1 VTANKQKQTESSRN
15 KRHGDQMFGQNWKLD
30 EIGQSKVRSG
40 SFWFVLVRSDAAP
53 PHGSLELRSQ
63 ESARVALS
71 RHVPV
76 GVNVAKHCKQRSV
89 G

>member
-1 VTANKQKQTESSRN
+1 
-15 KRHGDQMFGQNWKLD
+15 MKLD
-30 EIGQSKVRSG
+30 NRK
-40 SFWFVLVRSDAAP
+40 FVLVRSDAAP